1 MRTTRHAPAVD
12 AYKKLLGRRN
22 PETGRFE
29 TNGFATTLA
38 GAAAGVTSTVTCFPL
53 EVLRTRL
60 ACSSEYSNLVHA
72 AVDIARKEGPRAF
85 FGGLGPSLAGVIPY
99 AGANLGMYDGLRWAY
114 TRATGEERVPKT
126 AALVIGAV
134 AGVSAATFTFPL
146 EVVRRRMMMGAKYAN
161 TLAALSSISAAEG
174 TGALFK
180 GCLLNWVKLAP
191 SGARAGRHG
200 GAARARARG
209 ADAPA
214 PPHPPSAAG
223 LSFYFYEVAKDGLGL
238 NEPLPAAGKQKGGK
252 K

>member
-1 MRTTRHAPAVD
+1 MTVALCSLALCCLVD

-29 TNGFATTLA
+29 TNGLATTLA

-60 ACSSEYSNLVHA
+60 ACSSEYRNLVHA
-72 AVDIARKEGPRAF
+72 AVDISRKEGPRAF

-99 AGANLGMYDGLRWAY
+99 AGANLGMYDGMRWAY
-114 TRATGEERVPKT
+114 TRATGEERVPKE
-126 AALVIGAV
+126 AALIIGAV

-161 TLAALSSISAAEG
+161 TLAALGSISATEG

-180 GCLLNWVKLAP
+180 GCVLNWVKLAP
-191 SGARAGRHG
+191 S
-200 GAARARARG
+200 
-209 ADAPA
+209 
-214 PPHPPSAAG
+214 AG

-238 NEPLPAAGKQKGGK
+238 NEAPAPAAKAGK
-252 K
+252 KGAKK

>member
-1 MRTTRHAPAVD
+1 MACFTRTQSRSSLAVD

-29 TNGFATTLA
+29 TNGLATTLA

-60 ACSSEYSNLVHA
+60 ACSAEYKNLVHA
-72 AVDIARKEGPRAF
+72 AVDIARREGPRAF

-99 AGANLGMYDGLRWAY
+99 AGANLGMYDGMRWAY
-114 TRATGEERVPKT
+114 TRVSGQERVPKT

-180 GCLLNWVKLAP
+180 GCVLNWVKLAP
-191 SGARAGRHG
+191 S
-200 GAARARARG
+200 
-209 ADAPA
+209 
-214 PPHPPSAAG
+214 AG

-238 NEPLPAAGKQKGGK
+238 NEAPPAEGAKKGGAK
-252 K
+252 AKGGGR

>member
-1 MRTTRHAPAVD
+1 MSYGAVD

-22 PETGRFE
+22 PETGRLE

-38 GAAAGVTSTVTCFPL
+38 GAAGGVTSTVTCFPL

-60 ACSSEYSNLVHA
+60 ACSSEYRSLVHA

-114 TRATGEERVPKT
+114 TRTTGEERVPKT

-146 EVVRRRMMMGAKYAN
+146 EVVRRRMMMGARYAN

-180 GCLLNWVKLAP
+180 GCFLNWVKLAP
-191 SGARAGRHG
+191 S
-200 GAARARARG
+200 
-209 ADAPA
+209 
-214 PPHPPSAAG
+214 AG

-238 NEPLPAAGKQKGGK
+238 NEPLPAASKQSGKSTSK